1 MTGKPTITY
10 PCTWTFRIIGKNPS
24 AIKNAVS
31 TLIPNIDSYV
41 LKPGNTSKK
50 GNYVSWHLTLIV
62 LSEDQKNTYK
72 QNLLNKPGIYFIL

>member
-24 AIKNAVS
+24 AIKHAVS
-31 TLIPNIDSYV
+31 TLIPNMDSYS

-50 GNYVSWHLTLIV
+50 GNYVSWHLTLVV

-72 QNLLNKPGIYFIL
+72 KDLLKQPCIHFIL